1 MLGGQGL
8 VDLSCQLYLR
18 DGDIGLSQLK
28 ANIENVLMDILGL
41 GVDFCII
48 LEHNKNLL
56 SMRHHFGISLLL
68 MISLGH
74 SDLGKEVFSNLSG
87 RKSMKKD
94 RCDLHV
100 S

>member
-41 GVDFCII
+41 GVDFCI
-48 LEHNKNLL
+48 LPDNNKNLL
-56 SMRHHFGISLLL
+56 TLSHHFGNYLLL
-68 MISLGH
+68 MISLG
-74 SDLGKEVFSNLSG
+74 SRETGKELFSNLSS
-87 RKSMKKD
+87 RK
-94 RCDLHV
+94 
-100 S
+100 

>member
-41 GVDFCII
+41 GVDLASYSNII
-48 LEHNKNLL
+48 K
-56 SMRHHFGISLLL
+56 ISFQCAI
-68 MISLGH
+68 ISA
-74 SDLGKEVFSNLSG
+74 FPFY
-87 RKSMKKD
+87 
-94 RCDLHV
+94 
-100 S
+100 